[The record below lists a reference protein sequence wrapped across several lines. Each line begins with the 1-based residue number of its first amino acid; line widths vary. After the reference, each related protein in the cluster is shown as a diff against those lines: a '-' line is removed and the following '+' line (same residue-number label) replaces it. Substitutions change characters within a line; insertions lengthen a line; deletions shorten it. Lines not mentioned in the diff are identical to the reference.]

1 MIGEK
6 WKAIDPEEKTKYEA
20 LAAKDKERYQGEMVT
35 YKETL
40 AAAAADGGGDES
52 D

>member
-6 WKAIDPEEKTKYEA
+6 WKEIEPEEKTKFEA

-35 YKETL
+35 YKKTL
-40 AAAAADGGGDES
+40 AAAGGGDES